1 MEFRNIRIT
10 AYFQKLVDAP
20 AIDDFIL
27 VSCIV
32 VVCNFIIGF
41 TIEKKHE
48 IKTRKVKHENSR

>member
-41 TIEKKHE
+41 TIEEKPRNKNQE
-48 IKTRKVKHENSR
+48 GKA

>member
-32 VVCNFIIGF
+32 VVANFIIGF
-41 TIEKKHE
+41 TIEEKPRNKNQE
-48 IKTRKVKHENSR
+48 GKA